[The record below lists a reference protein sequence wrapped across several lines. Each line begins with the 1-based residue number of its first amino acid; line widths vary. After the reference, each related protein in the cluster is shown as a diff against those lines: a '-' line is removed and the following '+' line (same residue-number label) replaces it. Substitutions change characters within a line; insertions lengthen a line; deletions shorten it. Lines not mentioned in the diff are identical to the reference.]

1 MTSSPTQIIDQTLP
15 TPDSLAASLGRLL
28 EQATQSGA
36 TSAAA
41 TMSIS
46 VGLTVTVRGGDVEA
60 VEFQRDRDL
69 SLTAYRGQRTGS
81 ASSADWSEESLAE
94 VVDRA
99 LAISQH
105 TGEDPYAG
113 LPDPARQ
120 ATDFPDLD
128 LHHPWALSVADA
140 IEMAL
145 ACEAAGLRADPRIHQ
160 SEGATVSTHAG
171 LTLLANTQGFI
182 GHRLGTSHSLSCSVL
197 ARDGDDMQRD
207 YWYSSSRRH
216 EDLEAAESVGQ
227 RAGERAA
234 ARLGARSIKTQT
246 MPVLYVPE
254 LARGLIGHFLGAISG
269 GNLYRRA
276 SFLLDAEGQPIFAP
290 GVRITQQ
297 PFLSRAAGS
306 RSFDAEGVAMNDRTL
321 VDADGVLQGYLLGSY
336 SARRLG
342 RETTGNAGG
351 PANVVVEPGELDF
364 DGLLAEMGDGLL
376 VTELMGQG
384 LNMVTGDY
392 SRGASG
398 FMVRDGAICEPV
410 DEITIAAN
418 LADVFKQIRAVGRD
432 VDIRGNCRC
441 GSLLID
447 GMTVAGPG

>member
-1 MTSSPTQIIDQTLP
+1 MTSSPTQTIDQTLP

-46 VGLTVTVRGGDVEA
+46 IGLTVTVRGGDVES

-69 SLTAYRGQRTGS
+69 SLTAYRGQRSGS
-81 ASSADWSEESLAE
+81 ASSADWSEDSLGE
-94 VVDRA
+94 VVERA

-113 LPDPARQ
+113 LPDAARQ

-128 LHHPWALSVADA
+128 LHHPWSLSVADA
-140 IEMAL
+140 IDLAL
-145 ACEAAGLRADPRIHQ
+145 ACEAAGLAADDRIHQ

-216 EDLEAAESVGQ
+216 EDLAEAVGR

-234 ARLGARSIKTQT
+234 ARLGARFIQTQA
-246 MPVLYVPE
+246 MPVLFVPE

-276 SFLLDAEGQPIFAP
+276 SFLLDSAGQQVFAP
-290 GVRITQQ
+290 GIRITQQ

-306 RSFDAEGVAMNDRTL
+306 RSFDSEGVAMTDRTL
-321 VDADGVLQGYLLGSY
+321 IDADGVLQGYLLGSY

-342 RETTGNAGG
+342 LETTGNAGG
-351 PANVVVEPGELDF
+351 PANVVVEPGALDF
-364 DGLLAEMGDGLL
+364 AGLLAEMGDGLL

-398 FMVRDGAICEPV
+398 FMVRNGVICEPV
-410 DEITIAAN
+410 DEITIAGN
-418 LADVFKQIRAVGRD
+418 LSDVFKQIRAVGRD

-447 GMTVAGPG
+447 GMTVAGQ